1 MDPIAPI
8 GSGTTPLLSDYQARA
23 TRPLD
28 PALLAMLK
36 PMQQQGG
43 TARVVPSGR
52 RGVRGTVVIDGN
64 PTWSALN
71 AALDS
76 AGGGEEEPLT
86 RPTPQREARALNGMG
101 ALLEARAL
109 NGTGTLR
116 ETPEGLDEMDARLK
130 DAKRRFR
137 VATLV
142 KNIRLT
148 KGKLSK
154 LGKRIE
160 IYRMDLR
167 SLKASIM
174 GARDSLRVAIF
185 NRADAATVSNLSAN
199 LQRLEVAYGRL
210 ERMVGDLTAEYRQI
224 SIVLVEL
231 EAELSLLLG

>member
-1 MDPIAPI
+1 MEPIAPI
-8 GSGTTPLLSDYQARA
+8 GSGTTPLVPYYQARG

-28 PALLAMLK
+28 PAVLAMLK
-36 PMQQQGG
+36 PAPQQTG

-76 AGGGEEEPLT
+76 AGGGEEEPLMSPT
-86 RPTPQREARALNGMG
+86 RQREARALNGTG
-101 ALLEARAL
+101 A
-109 NGTGTLR
+109 LR
-116 ETPEGLDEMDARLK
+116 ETPESLEEMEARLK
-130 DAKRRFR
+130 GAKRRFR

-148 KGKLSK
+148 KGRLSK
-154 LGKRIE
+154 LGNRIE

-174 GARDSLRVAIF
+174 SARDSLRVAIF
-185 NRADAATVSNLSAN
+185 NRADAGTVSKLSAT
-199 LQRLEVAYGRL
+199 LQRLELAYGRL
-210 ERMVGDLTAEYRQI
+210 ERVLGDLTTEYGQL
-224 SIVLVEL
+224 SIVLVEM
-231 EAELSLLLG
+231 EAELSVLLSE